1 MIKIVQLVTQ
11 MEAGGA
17 QRVAMLLGDA
27 LRQQGYEAEVWFL
40 YLKRPT
46 YRDLPGVR
54 VLLDHKP
61 SGLDYLKIGIK
72 LQKMLKQ
79 HQPDMLIT
87 HTHYANIMGQAI
99 ARFCSIPRR
108 VAVQHNPVE
117 TYPQVARWLDQIL
130 GSTNFYTAN
139 IAVSQVVVDSV
150 VRYPAKYQKYL
161 QKIHNGIPVLTRQQ
175 DLDHVRSRWNLPAQ
189 VPLLINVGRLARQ
202 KNHQTLIESLK
213 LIPTAHLI
221 LIGEGELRADLEQ
234 QVAGLQLE
242 QRVHFLGEI
251 SSEAVLDLLCIAD
264 VFVFPSRYE
273 AMPMALVE
281 AMGLGL
287 PIVGGDI
294 PAMREV
300 LSDAGILVPS
310 ENAAAIASAV
320 QRILDNPELAS
331 NLRQSSLQRSTLF
344 SVEKMVA
351 SYERLFN

>member
-1 MIKIVQLVTQ
+1 MKIVQIVTQ

-46 YRDLPGVR
+46 YQDAPGVR
-54 VLLDHKP
+54 VLCDRQP
-61 SGLDYLKIGIK
+61 SVLDYLKIGTQ
-72 LQKMLKQ
+72 LRKMLNQ

-87 HTHYANIMGQAI
+87 HTHYANIMGQVI
-99 ARFCSIPRR
+99 ARFCAVPRR

-117 TYPQVARWLDQIL
+117 TYPQIAMWLDQIL
-130 GSTNFYTAN
+130 GSTDFYTAN

-150 VRYPAKYQKYL
+150 VKHPAKYQNRL
-161 QKIHNGIPVLTRQQ
+161 QKIYNGIPTITRPHS
-175 DLDHVRSRWNLPAQ
+175 LDEVRSRWNLPAQ

-202 KNHQTLIESLK
+202 KNHQTLIESLRS
-213 LIPTAHLI
+213 IPTAHLI
-221 LIGEGELRADLEQ
+221 LIGEGELRAKLEQ
-234 QVAGLQLE
+234 QVARFQLGS
-242 QRVHFLGEI
+242 RVHFLGELK
-251 SSEAVLDLLCIAD
+251 SADVLDLLCVAD
-264 VFVFPSRYE
+264 VFVFPSLFE

-300 LSDAGILVPS
+300 LGDAGLLVAS
-310 ENAAAIASAV
+310 ENATEIANAV
-320 QRILDNPELAS
+320 RRILDDRELAS
-331 NLRQSSLQRSTLF
+331 RLRQSSLQRSALF

-351 SYERLFN
+351 SYERLCN

>member
-1 MIKIVQLVTQ
+1 MKIVQLVTQ

-27 LRQQGYEAEVWFL
+27 LRQQGYDAEVWFL

-46 YRDLPGVR
+46 YQDLPGVR
-54 VLLDHKP
+54 VILDRQP
-61 SGLDYLKIGIK
+61 AILDYVQIGVK

-79 HQPDMLIT
+79 HQPDILIT
-87 HTHYANIMGQAI
+87 HTHYANIMGQVI
-99 ARFCSIPRR
+99 ARFCGVPRR

-117 TYPQVARWLDQIL
+117 TYPQIAMWLDKIL
-130 GSTNFYTAN
+130 GSTDFYTAN

-150 VRYPAKYQKYL
+150 INYPAKYQKCL
-161 QKIHNGIPVLTRQQ
+161 QKIYNGIPTLTRQHS
-175 DLDHVRSRWNLPAQ
+175 LDGVRSRWNLPAQ

-202 KNHQTLIESLK
+202 KNHRTLIESLQS
-213 LIPTAHLI
+213 IPIAHLI

-234 QVAGLQLE
+234 QVARLDLG
-242 QRVHFLGEI
+242 QRVHFLGEMK
-251 SSEAVLDLLCIAD
+251 SADVLDLLCIAD
-264 VFVFPSRYE
+264 VFVFPSLYE

-300 LSDAGILVPS
+300 LSDAGLLVAS
-310 ENAAAIASAV
+310 ENAAEIASAV
-320 QRILDNPELAS
+320 GRVLADPDFAS
-331 NLRQSSLQRSTLF
+331 NLRQSSFQRSALF

-351 SYERLFN
+351 AYERLFN